1 MFESKP
7 LRPKD
12 KRKRDRNDD
21 ASDVNGY
28 LGPWAVYKDQILVSK
43 PSEEEQIA
51 LNALRSNKKKRG
63 RRGEQK
69 EEEES
74 RSILHIDDPVDYLGR
89 SFLHIPQDLDKNL
102 RSEEPPEK
110 CYIPKK
116 LLYSYKGHTKGI
128 QKMQLFPISGH
139 LFLTCSMDSKV
150 KVKSSLIFFFRSLF
164 LSKT

>member
-43 PSEEEQIA
+43 PSEEQQIA

-74 RSILHIDDPVDYLGR
+74 RSILHLCLQP
-89 SFLHIPQDLDKNL
+89 N
-102 RSEEPPEK
+102 
-110 CYIPKK
+110 
-116 LLYSYKGHTKGI
+116 
-128 QKMQLFPISGH
+128 KMY
-139 LFLTCSMDSKV
+139 
-150 KVKSSLIFFFRSLF
+150 
-164 LSKT
+164 